1 MSATGDGVETY
12 EVVTQAPGGKARI
25 HRYASD
31 EPLGAGEVLRLG
43 GRFWLIQ
50 SIAEPQGETGL
61 PQVLAKPA
69 RYRIRLR
76 HPDDREEL
84 GALRRVR
91 PGSPRLGHAFT
102 TVEEGQPISWQVVDE
117 QLARDEGGEPFLD
130 LRAERDYAETD
141 GELPD
146 HELEH
151 ALASRREE
159 GLSPAADATLSQAA
173 AEGLDVELVALDP
186 GEEPDWSESLR
197 YIDSLIFE
205 QIEDDLFEQCGV
217 DVDSDRRETWLD
229 TVKERLRSD
238 IEAFRRDVEGDHEQ
252 IEEWDYRG
260 GRIFVTVGSYEQE
273 FDPNSGHGWMCRLAD
288 SGALGIAGFAR
299 VRRHDLELE
308 IPD

>member
-1 MSATGDGVETY
+1 MTY
-12 EVVTQAPGGKARI
+12 EVLTRLPSGKQRV

-31 EPLGAGEVLRLG
+31 DPLGPGEVLRLG
-43 GRFWLIQ
+43 GRFWLVE
-50 SIAEPQGETGL
+50 SIEEPQGETGI
-61 PQVLAKPA
+61 PLALARPA

-76 HPDDREEL
+76 HSDERDEF

-102 TVEEGQPISWQVVDE
+102 TLEEGQPISWQVVDE
-117 QLARDEGGEPFLD
+117 QLARDETGEPFLD
-130 LRAERDYAETD
+130 LLAERDYAEAD

-151 ALASRREE
+151 ALVSPREE
-159 GLSPAADATLSQAA
+159 GLPSAADAALSQAVA
-173 AEGLDVELVALDP
+173 RGLDVELVALDP

-217 DVDSDRRETWLD
+217 DVNSDGRETWLD

-238 IEAFRRDVEGDHEQ
+238 VEAFRRDVEGDHEQ
-252 IEEWDYRG
+252 IEEWDFRS
-260 GRIFVTVGSYEQE
+260 GRIFVTVGSYQDE
-273 FDPNSGHGWMCRLAD
+273 FDPNNGHGWMCRLVD

-299 VRRHDLELE
+299 VRRHELELE

>member
-1 MSATGDGVETY
+1 MTY
-12 EVVTQAPGGKARI
+12 EVVTRLPNGKERVQT
-25 HRYASD
+25 YAAD
-31 EPLGAGEVLRLG
+31 DALAAGDVLRLG
-43 GRFWLIQ
+43 GRFWLIE
-50 SIAEPQGETGL
+50 SIEEPQGETGL
-61 PQVLAKPA
+61 PYARAKPA

-84 GALRRVR
+84 GALRRIR

-102 TVEEGQPISWQVVDE
+102 TLEQGQPISWQVGNE

-130 LRAERDYAETD
+130 LVAERDYAETE

-151 ALASRREE
+151 ALAARGEE
-159 GLSPAADATLSQAA
+159 GLPPAAGAALSQAA
-173 AEGLDVELVALDP
+173 AQGLDVELVVLEP
-186 GEEPDWSESLR
+186 GKEPDWSESPR

-217 DVDSDRRETWLD
+217 DVDNDRRETWLD
-229 TVKERLRSD
+229 TVKDRLRSD
-238 IEAFRRDVEGDHEQ
+238 LEAFRRDVESDHEQ
-252 IEEWDYRG
+252 IEEWDVRG
-260 GRIFVTVGSYEQE
+260 GRIFVTVGSYEDE
-273 FDPNSGHGWMCRLAD
+273 FDPNSGHGWMCRLVD

-299 VRRHDLELE
+299 VRRHELELE

>member
-1 MSATGDGVETY
+1 MTY
-12 EVVTQAPGGKARI
+12 EVVTRLPSGKERVQS
-25 HRYASD
+25 YASD
-31 EPLGAGEVLRLG
+31 DSLAAGDVLRLG
-43 GRFWLIQ
+43 GRFWLVE
-50 SIAEPQGETGL
+50 SIEEPQVETGL
-61 PQVLAKPA
+61 PRALAKPA

-76 HPDDREEL
+76 HPDDREEF

-102 TVEEGQPISWQVVDE
+102 TLEQGQPISWQVVDE

-130 LRAERDYAETD
+130 LLAERDYAEAD

-151 ALASRREE
+151 ALVVRREE
-159 GLSPAADATLSQAA
+159 GLSPDVDVALAQAA
-173 AEGLDVELVALDP
+173 AQGLDAELVALDP

-197 YIDSLIFE
+197 YIDSLLFE

-217 DVDSDRRETWLD
+217 DVDRDRRETWLD

-238 IEAFRRDVEGDHEQ
+238 LEAFRRDVEGDHDE
-252 IEEWDYRG
+252 IEEWDFRG
-260 GRIFVTVGSYEQE
+260 GRIFVTVGSYADE
-273 FDPNSGHGWMCRLAD
+273 FDPDRGHGWMCRLLD

-299 VRRHDLELE
+299 VRKHELELE